1 MMQDAIQQVKHKKKI
16 MNCKNSIKFI
26 NKKFQFIGIQN
37 FGEIQCYQ
45 IGREFQKVGNL
56 FAQSPIHIQSCTL
69 VFTNTTTLQ
78 LEQKAI
84 QHLTLNDFG
93 YN

>member
-1 MMQDAIQQVKHKKKI
+1 MHDARCIQQVKHKKII
-16 MNCKNSIKFI
+16 MNCKNSIQFI

-56 FAQSPIHIQSCTL
+56 FEQSPIHIQSCTL
-69 VFTNTTTLQ
+69 VFTNTTTL
-78 LEQKAI
+78 
-84 QHLTLNDFG
+84 
-93 YN
+93 

>member
-1 MMQDAIQQVKHKKKI
+1 MHDARCNPTSEAQKKI

-37 FGEIQCYQ
+37 FSEIQCYQ

-69 VFTNTTTLQ
+69 VFTNTTTL
-78 LEQKAI
+78 
-84 QHLTLNDFG
+84 
-93 YN
+93 